1 MKNKYLS
8 LLFASF
14 LIVSGCETI
23 GGSSSSSDSPSYAYG
38 DSKQA
43 NLQGYLQ
50 NEIGD
55 RVYFETNKHNIN
67 SASAFTLEAQAN
79 WLKSTPGFQIIIEG
93 HCDERGTR
101 EYNLALGERRANSV
115 KEFLVSLG
123 VDSGRITTISY
134 GKERPAADGSTSESW
149 AENRRSVT
157 VVGSE

>member
-67 SASAFTLEAQAN
+67 SAAAFILESQAN
-79 WLKSTPGFQIIIEG
+79 WLNSTPGFQIIIEG